1 MTVVLDAYAVIAAL
15 VGERA
20 RADVEPLLR
29 EGVLSTPN
37 AAEVLDVCVRV
48 HANDERVVRE
58 RIGWLVIGGLETPPL
73 APDLA
78 LAAGALRARHYR
90 RRHCEIS
97 LGDCFALAL
106 AKQRK
111 SPLATADPDLASVAR
126 AEAVE
131 VIGLRDSRGRRP
143 WIANGHKGR
152 RARRAPDRR

>member
-20 RADVEPLLR
+20 RADVEPLIPD
-29 EGVLSTPN
+29 GVLIAPN

-58 RIGWLVIGGLETPPL
+58 RIGWLVTGGLELVPL
-73 APDLA
+73 EPNLA
-78 LAAGALRARHYR
+78 VAAGALRARHYR

-106 AKQRK
+106 ARERK
-111 SPLATADPDLASVAR
+111 APLATADPDLTSAAR
-126 AEAVE
+126 AEDVK
-131 VIGLRDSRGRRP
+131 VLGLPDSRGRRP
-143 WIANGHKGR
+143 
-152 RARRAPDRR
+152 